1 MLTIHEGKESILN
14 SFHANATTPCPVS
27 AHHGGGQGRSRANIL
42 PFPASAFILT
52 VVLREC

>member
-1 MLTIHEGKESILN
+1 MKAKRVFLIV
-14 SFHANATTPCPVS
+14 FHANATTPCPVS
-27 AHHGGGQGRSRANIL
+27 AHRGGGQGRSRANIL